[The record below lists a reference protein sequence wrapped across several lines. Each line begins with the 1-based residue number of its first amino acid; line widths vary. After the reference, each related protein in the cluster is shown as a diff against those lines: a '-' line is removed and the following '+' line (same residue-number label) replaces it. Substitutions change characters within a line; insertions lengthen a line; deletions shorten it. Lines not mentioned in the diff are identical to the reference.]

1 MTVRDLGVYI
11 SNTRSWGPHIEKTV
25 QSARKLAAWVLSA
38 FKDRSPTVM
47 LTLYT
52 SMVRSK
58 LEYCC
63 PVWNPSSVTEI
74 QILESIQR
82 SFTRKISG
90 CKDITYWD
98 RLKSLKLM
106 SLQRRRERYCII
118 HVWKILNNQAPNDV
132 GFEFQHHQRLGIKAK
147 LPSINRRAQLSVR
160 TDYDN
165 TFRVRAAQLWNLLPE
180 KLGTETSLE
189 NFKVGLGRFLDKCP
203 DTPPTP
209 GYTPVN
215 DNSLLSW
222 RRTLSKQS
230 T

>member
-1 MTVRDLGVYI
+1 
-11 SNTRSWGPHIEKTV
+11 
-25 QSARKLAAWVLSA
+25 
-38 FKDRSPTVM
+38 
-47 LTLYT
+47 
-52 SMVRSK
+52 MVRSK

-63 PVWNPSSVTEI
+63 PVWNPSRVTEI
-74 QILESIQR
+74 QKLESVQW
-82 SFTRKISG
+82 SFTRKING
-90 CKDITYWD
+90 CKDTTYWD

-132 GFEFQHHQRLGIKAK
+132 GFEFQHHQRLGMRAK
-147 LPSINRRAQLSVR
+147 IPSINKRSQLSVR

-180 KLGTETSLE
+180 KLGREKSLD
-189 NFKVGLGRFLDKCP
+189 NFKVGLGSFLDGYP
-203 DTPPTP
+203 DTAPVP

-222 RRTLSKQS
+222 RWTLPKQL